1 MPRHLRL
8 LALAVALLVPPLAA
22 QQSTDMA
29 SLRRVDSLWA
39 STYASHDT
47 TTALAIMHPDFFMT
61 GVSGRLKDRATE
73 LGDIRKSPGF
83 EVPWFRSE
91 DVHARVL
98 GDAAYTAGTLTWEL
112 RRSDGNASTYRF
124 RYTAVW
130 QRGGDEGWQLMAL
143 HMGQAQGG

>member
-1 MPRHLRL
+1 MPRPLRL
-8 LALAVALLVPPLAA
+8 LLLAAVLTTPLAA
-22 QQSTDMA
+22 QGSADVA

-47 TTALAIMHPDFFMT
+47 ATALAIMDPDFFMT

-91 DVHARVL
+91 DVRARVL
-98 GDAAYTAGTLTWEL
+98 GDAAYTAGILTWEL
-112 RRSDGNASTYRF
+112 RRPDGNASSYRF

-130 QRGGDEGWQLMAL
+130 QRGGREGWRLMAL
-143 HMGQAQGG
+143 HMGQAQEG